1 MSRSLMIAGCFLSDH
16 SNKEAHRGAQE
27 AVKEMRKRGV
37 RYILTLFDSSTPSP
51 DFYRFFLQWLVEDPC
66 LGLLIKSKGKS
77 WNEVCRGSPKG
88 LVDHAKRSNRI
99 HLLDPRSSPADAAL
113 LSDFAIGVTAISA
126 LVVSALQG
134 ARIIFLD
141 YERIDQG
148 PQKEYC
154 VLHSLGL
161 NRCVFY
167 EPELMR
173 RAIVDYFENPKA
185 NPCLGDAKPVLDQL
199 DPFRDGKASQRIGEF
214 VAWYL
219 EELDNG
225 SNSDDA
231 VRCATDKY
239 SGKWGADKVI
249 RSI

>member
-1 MSRSLMIAGCFLSDH
+1 MSRSLLIAGCFLSDH
-16 SNKEAHRGAQE
+16 SNEGAHQGAQGV
-27 AVKEMRKRGV
+27 VKEMRKRGV
-37 RYILTLFDSSTPSP
+37 RYILTLFDNSTPSP
-51 DFYRFFLQWLVEDPC
+51 EFYRFFLQWLVDDSH
-66 LGLLIKSKGKS
+66 LGLLIKSKGTT
-77 WNEVCRGSPKG
+77 WDGVCSNG
-88 LVDHAKRSNRI
+88 LDGLIDRAKKTNRI
-99 HLLDPRSSPADAAL
+99 YVLDHRSSPADAAL
-113 LSDFAIGVTAISA
+113 LSDFAVGVTSISA
-126 LVVSALQG
+126 LVVSALHG
-134 ARIIFLD
+134 ARVIFLD
-141 YERIDQG
+141 YGRIDQG
-148 PQKEYC
+148 PQKPYC
-154 VLHSLGL
+154 ILHSLGS